1 MVLIKKYFN
10 YFGILGLV
18 VLERVE
24 LEFVADFPEANGEL
38 VFGDEQTCPK
48 LKLELER
55 EGRDCVLV
63 ISVDLEAL
71 ELAELELELDEL
83 LL

>member
-1 MVLIKKYFN
+1 MVLIEWYGIMVIVFLMVLIKKYFN

-38 VFGDEQTCPK
+38 VFGDE
-48 LKLELER
+48 
-55 EGRDCVLV
+55 
-63 ISVDLEAL
+63 
-71 ELAELELELDEL
+71 
-83 LL
+83 

>member
-1 MVLIKKYFN
+1 MVIVFLMVLIKKYFN

-38 VFGDEQTCPK
+38 VFGDE
-48 LKLELER
+48 
-55 EGRDCVLV
+55 
-63 ISVDLEAL
+63 
-71 ELAELELELDEL
+71 
-83 LL
+83 